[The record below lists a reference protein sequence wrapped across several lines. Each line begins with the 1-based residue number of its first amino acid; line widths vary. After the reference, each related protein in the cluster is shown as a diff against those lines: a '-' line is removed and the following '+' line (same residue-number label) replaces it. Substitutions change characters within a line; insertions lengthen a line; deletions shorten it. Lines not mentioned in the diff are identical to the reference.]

1 MSPWELGLTP
11 GTNSFFV
18 WVPFP
23 GSVYLI
29 VAEWLPAGPGLCLI
43 HSQKCK
49 EAHFKPASYDLPGKK
64 ANLRL
69 SPFPISNQNVL
80 IRSSYSLKWCLG

>member
-1 MSPWELGLTP
+1 MAYTTEKFKSYVWHQAQLHLGAQMSPWELGLTP

-29 VAEWLPAGPGLCLI
+29 VAEWLCAGPGLGLI
-43 HSQKCK
+43 RSQKCK
-49 EAHFKPASYDLPGKK
+49 EAHFKPASHVLPGK
-64 ANLRL
+64 
-69 SPFPISNQNVL
+69 
-80 IRSSYSLKWCLG
+80 